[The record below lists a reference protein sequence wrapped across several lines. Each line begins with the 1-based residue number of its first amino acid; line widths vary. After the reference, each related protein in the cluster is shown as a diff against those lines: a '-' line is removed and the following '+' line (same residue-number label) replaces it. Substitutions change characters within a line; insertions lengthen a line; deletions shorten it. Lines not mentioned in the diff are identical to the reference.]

1 MSTPTTL
8 TARAKRYLARSP
20 WLPIAIGVTA
30 VATAAVVWTWYSST
44 PAPESDNQSASRSN
58 DADYTDGIPTRRK
71 RARRTIAV
79 VVSAEAGTTASG
91 SILDALPR
99 FDLDTTQLVVL
110 IYAPRATSVTDDSAN
125 VIQPSTDIARLQTLG
140 STAASLVERDEMV
153 MTFSSS
159 AGYVH
164 MLRHLGPSHVLLEDS
179 HALIGAEGANVKQLT
194 GWVGSVDIVIRNGMI
209 TETPGENIEGL
220 GLGRVKLD
228 ELDTKWAKGIRN

>member
-1 MSTPTTL
+1 MT
-8 TARAKRYLARSP
+8 
-20 WLPIAIGVTA
+20 V
-30 VATAAVVWTWYSST
+30 VATAAAVWTWYSST
-44 PAPESDNQSASRSN
+44 PAPDSDDQCAGRSN
-58 DADYTDGIPTRRK
+58 DAGHTDGTPPRRK
-71 RARRTIAV
+71 RGRRTIAV

-99 FDLDTTQLVVL
+99 FDLGTTQLVIL

-125 VIQPSTDIARLQTLG
+125 VVQPSTDIARLQTLG

-179 HALIGAEGANVKQLT
+179 HALIGAEGINVKQLT
-194 GWVGSVDIVIRNGMI
+194 GWVGSVDIVMRKGTGTG
-209 TETPGENIEGL
+209 TETLENDIEGL

-228 ELDTKWAKGIRN
+228 ELDTTWAKGIGK